1 MAHEAARR
9 RAARLEIGQ
18 LQDVDRRAV
27 GREDVVGDADGEP
40 ADARRLAGK
49 ADDQCVAGLQRDERL
64 EDRRLHGVGDGN
76 DGEHDADRAGQV
88 RDLTVRVVADLP
100 LRHLAGGRLEN
111 GRAGEPVLE
120 DLVFDVAESR
130 FRDRGGGEFLSLPGE
145 GVGEIAQQTVDA
157 GVGPVRE

>member
-1 MAHEAARR
+1 
-9 RAARLEIGQ
+9 
-18 LQDVDRRAV
+18 
-27 GREDVVGDADGEP
+27 
-40 ADARRLAGK
+40 
-49 ADDQCVAGLQRDERL
+49 
-64 EDRRLHGVGDGN
+64 
-76 DGEHDADRAGQV
+76 
-88 RDLTVRVVADLP
+88 VRVVADLP

>member
-1 MAHEAARR
+1 VAHEAARR

-49 ADDQCVAGLQRDERL
+49 ADDQRVARLQRDERL
-64 EDRRLHGVGDGN
+64 EDRGLHRVGDGD
-76 DGEHDADRAGQV
+76 DGEDDTDRAGQL

-100 LRHLAGGRLEN
+100 LRHPAGDRLED

-120 DLVFDVAESR
+120 DLVFDAAEPR
-130 FRDRGGGEFLSLPGE
+130 FRDGGGGKLLGPPGE